1 MAQRV
6 TDVSDFHVILFSNE
20 SMNYYPQN
28 TLSLF
33 TNKLANSCRLET
45 GVWSVGL
52 FEISFNDFT
61 FDMQNDAYIIS
72 DDDDEAYVNSL
83 CCTRKRRKRGL
94 SDKIKIEISASEVI
108 EFSLKDVTDIAASNV
123 IEFEIF
129 LKNMDSFIIK
139 APSNTMDVVKLNI
152 RKQLDVWITDFHKN
166 KMKSTVHTPK
176 MKEDGDCILK
186 LYNDKEAVL
195 KFPSSYTT
203 IGNFMDDKS

>member
-6 TDVSDFHVILFSNE
+6 TGVSDFHVILFSNE

-108 EFSLKDVTDIAASNV
+108 EFSLKDVTDIRNFS
-123 IEFEIF
+123 
-129 LKNMDSFIIK
+129 KK
-139 APSNTMDVVKLNI
+139 HGK
-152 RKQLDVWITDFHKN
+152 FHN
-166 KMKSTVHTPK
+166 KSP
-176 MKEDGDCILK
+176 I
-186 LYNDKEAVL
+186 
-195 KFPSSYTT
+195 
-203 IGNFMDDKS
+203 